1 MAKKNKINVDVN
13 VDDKGTTK
21 KVGLGA
27 KKAADNLD
35 KTGKS
40 AHSADRQLKGA
51 AKASSNTTKNFSKM
65 SQGISGGLVPA
76 YATLA
81 AQLFAVSAA
90 FQFLKRAGDLV
101 TLQRGQEAFAAVT
114 GTGMRTI
121 AKEIIRATD
130 AQISYKEAS
139 QAAAIGVAAGL
150 SPDQLTRLGTAAKQT
165 AAILGRDVTDA
176 FNRLVRG
183 TTKAEPELLDELGI
197 ILRLQ
202 KATSDYGKAIGKN
215 AEDLSAFERTQ
226 AVTNDVLTQAE
237 EKFGAIE
244 AVIGLSVNPFN
255 QLGKAFD
262 DIIIKIQTLVAAI
275 ATPLSK
281 FL

>member
-27 KKAADNLD
+27 KKAADNLE

-101 TLQRGQEAFAAVT
+101 TLQRG
-114 GTGMRTI
+114 
-121 AKEIIRATD
+121 
-130 AQISYKEAS
+130 
-139 QAAAIGVAAGL
+139 
-150 SPDQLTRLGTAAKQT
+150 TRGFCSCNWY
-165 AAILGRDVTDA
+165 R
-176 FNRLVRG
+176 N
-183 TTKAEPELLDELGI
+183 E
-197 ILRLQ
+197 
-202 KATSDYGKAIGKN
+202 DY
-215 AEDLSAFERTQ
+215 S
-226 AVTNDVLTQAE
+226 
-237 EKFGAIE
+237 
-244 AVIGLSVNPFN
+244 
-255 QLGKAFD
+255 
-262 DIIIKIQTLVAAI
+262 
-275 ATPLSK
+275 
-281 FL
+281 